1 METTLK
7 ILTKLIEKFILP
19 QYDDIY
25 EYHITP
31 RLDNQII
38 EITFWMDGTDQEI
51 EEEIVEECL
60 SVLSFIPT
68 KYKVTFRF
76 TTEGDNFYE
85 YS

>member
-1 METTLK
+1 MESTLK
-7 ILTKLIEKFILP
+7 ILNKLIEKFILP

-31 RLDNQII
+31 RLDNNII

-60 SVLSFIPT
+60 SVLSFIPRE
-68 KYKVTFRF
+68 YKVTFKF
-76 TTEGDNFYE
+76 TTDGDNFYE

>member
-1 METTLK
+1 MESTLK
-7 ILTKLIEKFILP
+7 ILNKLIEKFILP

-31 RLDNQII
+31 RLDNNII

-51 EEEIVEECL
+51 EEEIVDECL
-60 SVLSFIPT
+60 SVLSFIPRE
-68 KYKVTFRF
+68 YKVTFRF

>member
-1 METTLK
+1 MESTLK
-7 ILTKLIEKFILP
+7 ILNKLIEKFILP

-31 RLDNQII
+31 RLDNNII

-51 EEEIVEECL
+51 EEEIVDECL
-60 SVLSFIPT
+60 SVFSFIPRE
-68 KYKVTFRF
+68 YKVTFRF